1 MNDISEA
8 GRSFY
13 PAILKVTRYYCVEG
27 NFVWSESGLVPEYTN
42 WGWGEP
48 NNNNPAGEEECVFKW
63 NQNFEWNDS
72 VCLNLHFALCQQK

>member
-1 MNDISEA
+1 M
-8 GRSFY
+8 
-13 PAILKVTRYYCVEG
+13 
-27 NFVWSESGLVPEYTN
+27 PEYTN